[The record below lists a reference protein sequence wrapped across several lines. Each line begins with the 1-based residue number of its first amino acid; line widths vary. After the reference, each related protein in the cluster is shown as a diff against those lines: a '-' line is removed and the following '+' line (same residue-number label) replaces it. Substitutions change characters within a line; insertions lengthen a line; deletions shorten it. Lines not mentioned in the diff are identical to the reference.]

1 MKFGILTLVVFLSTA
16 LSVSAQLKDYE
27 IKNLKKQINISD
39 KDIVRPDKNAGL
51 PADKPLK
58 IFLVIKRTGSEAKY
72 FEKWIKDWNKQEGD
86 KYGKLERVTDISNA
100 DVVLTQFMSSEL
112 KNVGETSLSVGN
124 IPPPGQ
130 LKSKVRVKSN
140 TDYNK
145 PLKLPVYSYLLKR
158 EDVFWRIIY
167 GDVETSLPDEQISVS
182 PDVRLWQ
189 AFKDELKSR

>member
-1 MKFGILTLVVFLSTA
+1 MKLVILTLVVFLSTA

-27 IKNLKKQINISD
+27 IKNLRKQINISD
-39 KDIVRPDKNAGL
+39 KDIVRPNKNAGL
-51 PADKPLK
+51 SAAKPLK
-58 IFLVIKRTGSEAKY
+58 IFLAIKRAGSVAKY

-86 KYGKLERVTDISNA
+86 RYGKLERVTDISNA
-100 DVVLTQFMSSEL
+100 DVVLTQFVTETI
-112 KNVGETSLSVGN
+112 KNVGETSLGIGN

-158 EDVFWRIIY
+158 EDIFWTIIY
-167 GDVETSLPDEQISVS
+167 GDVETSLPDEQLSVS
-182 PDVRLWQ
+182 PDLRLWQ
-189 AFKDELKSR
+189 AFKEELKSR

>member
-1 MKFGILTLVVFLSTA
+1 MKLVILTLVVFLSTA

-27 IKNLKKQINISD
+27 IKTLRKQINISD
-39 KDIVRPDKNAGL
+39 KDIVRPNKNAGL
-51 PADKPLK
+51 SAAKPLK
-58 IFLVIKRTGSEAKY
+58 IFLAIKRAGSVAKY
-72 FEKWIKDWNKQEGD
+72 FEKWIKDWNEQEGD
-86 KYGKLERVTDISNA
+86 RYGKLERVTDISNA
-100 DVVLTQFMSSEL
+100 DVVLTQFVTETI
-112 KNVGETSLSVGN
+112 KNVGETSLGIGN

-158 EDVFWRIIY
+158 EDIFWTIIY
-167 GDVETSLPDEQISVS
+167 GNVETSLPDEQISVS
-182 PDVRLWQ
+182 PELSLWQ